1 MSWICYFWKFSVSFW
16 ISETSSL
23 KSNLFMVSST
33 PWSVDSRSAL
43 SFDLFQILTFM
54 FILCIPGAVQVV
66 SDMIMMMMA
75 NVDIIVISN
84 NNKHSLSTSS
94 GQVLWLNTV
103 CIFLIHSPI
112 STKYY
117 QRFLTMNEIMCE
129 SYSVVSDSLWR
140 YGLYRPWNSLGQNT
154 EVGNLSL
161 LQGIFPTQ
169 ASNPSLLHCGQI
181 LYQLSHKGSL
191 WMRLNNVK

>member
-1 MSWICYFWKFSVSFW
+1 
-16 ISETSSL
+16 
-23 KSNLFMVSST
+23 
-33 PWSVDSRSAL
+33 
-43 SFDLFQILTFM
+43 M

-129 SYSVVSDSLWR
+129 SYSVVSDSL
-140 YGLYRPWNSLGQNT
+140 
-154 EVGNLSL
+154 
-161 LQGIFPTQ
+161 
-169 ASNPSLLHCGQI
+169 
-181 LYQLSHKGSL
+181 
-191 WMRLNNVK
+191 